1 MQDRQKL
8 ILKAI
13 IQEFIETAKPIGSK
27 TILLGYNFDVSPAT
41 IRSDMASLEKEG
53 LIQQPHTSAGRI
65 PTDLG
70 YRIFVDEL
78 AEFDTMRAQ
87 AKKTIKT
94 LRESFA
100 KNKVKKKVYEAVSI
114 LSHAT
119 NNVCFATLPE
129 SRTFYLGISNVLKKP
144 EFINNPLQASQV
156 VEVIEDS
163 DNFINTIAK
172 SVEDSDQLQIF
183 IGQENILTEIQSC
196 SMIIGRYQ
204 NDDFSGYIGILGPTR
219 MNYAYN
225 SVILE
230 EVLNLLNEEINE

>member
-13 IQEFIETAKPIGSK
+13 IQEFIETAQPVGSK

-41 IRSDMASLEKEG
+41 IRSDMANLEKEG
-53 LIQQPHTSAGRI
+53 LLTQPHTSAGRI

-70 YRIFVDEL
+70 YRLFVNEL
-78 AEFDTMRAQ
+78 ADYDRSREM
-87 AKKTIKT
+87 AKKTVQNIK
-94 LRESFA
+94 
-100 KNKVKKKVYEAVSI
+100 KKFKHNELKRKVYEAVSI
-114 LSHAT
+114 LAQAT
-119 NNVCFATLPE
+119 NNVSFATFPN

-144 EFINNPLQASQV
+144 EFVNNPLQASQV

-163 DNFINTIAK
+163 DNFIDTITK
-172 SVEDSDQLQIF
+172 SFEPKDGIQIF
-183 IGQENILTEIQSC
+183 IGHENLIEQIQSC
-196 SMIIGRYQ
+196 SMIISAYES
-204 NDDFSGYIGILGPTR
+204 DDFYGHIGILGPTR

-230 EVLNLLNEEINE
+230 EVTKLLNQDLND

>member
-41 IRSDMASLEKEG
+41 IRSDMATLEKEG
-53 LIQQPHTSAGRI
+53 LIMQPHTSAGRI

-87 AKKTIKT
+87 AKKQVKT
-94 LRESFA
+94 LREHFA

-119 NNVCFATLPE
+119 NNVCFATLPD

-172 SVEDSDQLQIF
+172 SVADSEQIQIF

-204 NDDFSGYIGILGPTR
+204 NNDFSGHIGILGPTR